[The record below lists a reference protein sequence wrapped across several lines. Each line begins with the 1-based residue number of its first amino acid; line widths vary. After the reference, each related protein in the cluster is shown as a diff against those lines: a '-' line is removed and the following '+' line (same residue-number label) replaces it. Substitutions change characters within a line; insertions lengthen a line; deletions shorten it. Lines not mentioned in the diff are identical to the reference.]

1 MSLVSGGPG
10 DREDVRGPR
19 GREGQTA
26 GRAVGTGRSTAL
38 ADTLG
43 PRGAA
48 LHVRT
53 GSVAAPQLRGTRG
66 QGGGSAPGTEWG
78 HAPTGP
84 EL

>member
-1 MSLVSGGPG
+1 MSLVSGGPW
-10 DREDVRGPR
+10 DREDLRGPR
-19 GREGQTA
+19 GREVQTA

-43 PRGAA
+43 PRCMYAPGGWRLRSYAE
-48 LHVRT
+48 LRDRV
-53 GSVAAPQLRGTRG
+53 VAPLRG
-66 QGGGSAPGTEWG
+66 EWR